1 MGLLY
6 RVLKRKEPYM
16 RKWQKITIG
25 IVIVVLLALHLI
37 IQYAPDIDND
47 GAVIF
52 ITYILTVV
60 TFVTVLIHSFKSSAR
75 SDDILDEL
83 EELKNENK
91 ALRERLDEK
100 DESHE

>member
-1 MGLLY
+1 
-6 RVLKRKEPYM
+6 M

-25 IVIVVLLALHLI
+25 IVIAVLLMFLHLI
-37 IQYAPDIDND
+37 IKYAPGTDFND
-47 GAVIF
+47 AMVST
-52 ITYILTVV
+52 TYILTVV

>member
-1 MGLLY
+1 
-6 RVLKRKEPYM
+6 M

-25 IVIVVLLALHLI
+25 IVIAMLLMFHLI
-37 IQYAPDIDND
+37 IKYAPGTDFND
-47 GAVIF
+47 AMVST
-52 ITYILTVV
+52 TYILAVV

>member
-1 MGLLY
+1 
-6 RVLKRKEPYM
+6 M

-25 IVIVVLLALHLI
+25 IVIAVLLMFHLI
-37 IQYAPDIDND
+37 IKYAPGTDLND
-47 GAVIF
+47 AMVST
-52 ITYILTVV
+52 TYILTVV